1 MGAVIPPSVGMLII
15 AYIYGGHLSVGKL
28 FLSGATPGVLIGL
41 SEMAWVAYIARRR
54 ELPKSGKPRSVSG
67 FVTAFQRAIL
77 GLGVPVI
84 VIGGIKVGYFTP
96 TEAGAMAVA
105 YSLVVGVLFMRLRGG
120 DIAASLLAS
129 AKTSGLIFIMLAV
142 AKLFAWLLVINMM
155 PQQLAAAIEPY
166 VTSPEVFLIIVML
179 IFVALGFVIEGVA
192 TMIMVIPVVAP
203 MAAQF
208 GVEPHHLALVI
219 LLSTQIAL
227 LTPPVCLGLF
237 VVCPFANC
245 TISEAA
251 SEVIPFVLCIM
262 GVTLLVVFVPEV
274 AMWLPTLAG
283 Y

>member
-1 MGAVIPPSVGMLII
+1 MNILDQIVHHKREEVAASKAALPLPAL
-15 AYIYGGHLSVGKL
+15 LRDL
-28 FLSGATPGVLIGL
+28 GL
-41 SEMAWVAYIARRR
+41 AAPVRPFRRA
-54 ELPKSGKPRSVSG
+54 L
-67 FVTAFQRAIL
+67 L

-84 VIGGIKVGYFTP
+84 VIGGIKIGYFTP

-105 YSLVVGVLFMRLRGG
+105 YSLVVGVLFMRLRGSA
-120 DIAASLLAS
+120 IAASLLAS

-155 PQQLAAAIEPY
+155 PQQLAEAMRPY
-166 VTSPEVFLIIVML
+166 IHSPQMFLIVVML

-219 LLSTQIAL
+219 LMSTQIAL

-251 SEVIPFVLCIM
+251 AEVIPFVLCIL
-262 GVTLLVVFVPEV
+262 GITLLVIFFPEL